1 MFKYFNPLWLMQ
13 NFLQANLNPV
23 TIGAGVGAVGA
34 AVTGKSPIKGALLG
48 GATGGLFGGKES
60 LFGDKIGGLFSGA
73 QNAAPG
79 VQALGGQ
86 IPSVGINNFGN
97 APMLTDV
104 VPYDQL
110 ANSSNNLFGSWNIG
124 QGTLPATTTTGAF
137 ADGINLTS
145 GSLAGGLPNA
155 TPFGAVDTSRL
166 FNYTNP
172 TTMDKI
178 TGFGTDIKDWAVNNP
193 SSAIGTGLQVGG
205 ALSPQQQQQQVGQ
218 PAIPPITKGTYNT
231 APSLGM
237 GQNEKVATRMQFTP
251 NQLNLYPSLYRG
263 GF

>member
-1 MFKYFNPLWLMQ
+1 MFKYFNPLWLIQ
-13 NFLQANLNPV
+13 NFLQTNINPV

-48 GATGGLFGGKES
+48 GATGGLFGGKDS

-79 VQALGGQ
+79 VQALGGP
-86 IPSVGINNFGN
+86 IPSVGINTFGN
-97 APMLTDV
+97 APMLVDAL
-104 VPYDQL
+104 PYDQI

-124 QGTLPATTTTGAF
+124 QGALPATTTTGAF

-145 GSLAGGLPNA
+145 GSLAGGLPSSIPLN
-155 TPFGAVDTSRL
+155 AVDTSKL
-166 FNYTNP
+166 FNYTPP

-178 TGFGTDIKDWAVNNP
+178 TGLGTDVKNWVTENP
-193 SSAIGTGLQVGG
+193 MPALSTGMQFAG
-205 ALSPQQQQQQVGQ
+205 ALSPQQQQQPSQ
-218 PAIPPITKGTYNT
+218 PVIPPVTRGTYNA
-231 APSLGM
+231 APTLGQ
-237 GQNEKVATRMQFTP
+237 GPNEKVATRMQITP

-263 GF
+263 GY